1 MPYNPR
7 WPHTFVI
14 LPEFLDEDGLPI
26 TDENGIPVSDPD
38 YTPPEEMAKG
48 GTRGG
53 LGDGKE
59 PGSGS
64 GSGSGLELNPEIGG
78 GNGSSN
84 DDSQKEPQD
93 PQTGETGE
101 PTPGD
106 DPGDDPADDPTDD
119 TPAPG
124 SMVRVVYDD
133 YYNPRRNSD
142 GSFVTETVTEMP
154 WGYRTST
161 GGLKTA
167 GEVIVADYKISC
179 PMMLTDLPTG
189 TILVL
194 TDYTHTFRMKVLKM
208 TTYNWGTNIWGDNIK
223 N

>member
-1 MPYNPR
+1 MTYNPR

-26 TDENGIPVSDPD
+26 TDENGIPVSDPN
-38 YTPPEEMAKG
+38 YTPTEEMAKG
-48 GTRGG
+48 GVRGG

-59 PGSGS
+59 PGSGNGS
-64 GSGSGLELNPEIGG
+64 GSGSGSELDPSHGG
-78 GNGSSN
+78 GNN
-84 DDSQKEPQD
+84 PLNPDSQKEPQD

-101 PTPGD
+101 PTPG
-106 DPGDDPADDPTDD
+106 DDPTDD

-133 YYNPRRNSD
+133 YYNPRRNAD

-179 PMMLTDLPTG
+179 PMMLTELPTG
-189 TILVL
+189 TVLVL